1 MNNPSVIIIVC
12 LAVMAAIIGFCY
24 LHKRH
29 KEYHMND
36 IVKAIQSAYVGGKT
50 SVEKQ
55 VLVNAVKKYF
65 HCSSKEALYII
76 GVARRKK
83 LVDIEAGNIKILK
96 D

>member
-1 MNNPSVIIIVC
+1 MNNPSAIIIVC
-12 LAVMAAIIGFCY
+12 LAVMAVIIAFCY

-36 IVKAIQSAYVGGKT
+36 IIKAIQSAYVGGKT

-55 VLVNAVKKYF
+55 VLVNSVKKYF

-83 LVDIEAGNIKILK
+83 LVDIEAETVTLL
-96 D
+96 

>member
-1 MNNPSVIIIVC
+1 MNNPSAIIIVC
-12 LAVMAAIIGFCY
+12 LAVMAAIVAFCY

-36 IVKAIQSAYVGGKT
+36 IIKAIQSAYAGGKT

-55 VLVNAVKKYF
+55 VLVNSVKKYF

-83 LVDIEAGNIKILK
+83 LVDIEAGTVTLL
-96 D
+96 

>member
-1 MNNPSVIIIVC
+1 MNNPSVIIVIALV
-12 LAVMAAIIGFCY
+12 VVVAIIVFCY

-29 KEYHMND
+29 KEYHMGD
-36 IVKAIQSAYVGGKT
+36 IVKAVESAYIGGKT

-83 LVDIEAGNIKILK
+83 LVDIEAGTVTLL
-96 D
+96 